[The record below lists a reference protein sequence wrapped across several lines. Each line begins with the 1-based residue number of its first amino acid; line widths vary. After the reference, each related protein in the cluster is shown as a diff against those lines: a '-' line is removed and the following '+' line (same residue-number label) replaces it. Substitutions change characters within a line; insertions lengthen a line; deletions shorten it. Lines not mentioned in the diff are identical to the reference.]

1 MKNMFKW
8 MFATLLLAF
17 FTTGANSQSKK
28 DIFNDP
34 DNYEC
39 HTLGVGVDGVKL
51 IKVFA
56 YGKKVDD
63 AIHNAKKAA
72 IHACLFKG
80 VAGQVKVDAIVKDVA
95 ATQEK
100 YKDYFDKFFSPT
112 GDFLKYVALSNDGA
126 PSGED
131 RMKMKGGY
139 KVGIAVAVQY
149 DALRKDMETQGIAKK
164 LGAGF

>member
-1 MKNMFKW
+1 MKTMLN
-8 MFATLLLAF
+8 LLFTAVVMVF
-17 FTTGANSQSKK
+17 FTTAIDAQSKK

-39 HTLGVGVDGVKL
+39 HSLGVGVDGVKL
-51 IKVFA
+51 IKVYA

-63 AIHNAKKAA
+63 AIQKAKRSAV
-72 IHACLFKG
+72 HACIFKG
-80 VAGQVKVDAIVKDVA
+80 VAGQVKVDPIVNDATAI
-95 ATQEK
+95 QEK

-112 GDFLKYVALSNDGA
+112 GDYLKYVALSTDGE

-131 RMKMKGGY
+131 RMKVKGGF
-139 KVGIAVAVQY
+139 KIGVAVAVQY
-149 DALRKDMETQGIAKK
+149 DQLRKDLEKEGIAKK